1 MVKILQK
8 GECRVRLPFIEK
20 LSEYS
25 VQIGTGRHAVPK
37 TPENLRICP
46 YFHLNEVEHE
56 LLFLFNC
63 NLYDI
68 LRSNFYRNISNRS
81 PFCIILTT
89 MNKSSSYLKM
99 SILKSTDS
107 QLLTYIHVWNIYR
120 NLFFNYSLYFDL

>member
-68 LRSNFYRNISNRS
+68 LRSNFYRNISNRYLLLYN
-81 PFCIILTT
+81 FDNNEKILFIFK
-89 MNKSSSYLKM
+89 NVDPQIYR
-99 SILKSTDS
+99 
-107 QLLTYIHVWNIYR
+107 LTAAYIHSCMEYIQKLV
-120 NLFFNYSLYFDL
+120 FNYSLYFDL

>member
-63 NLYDI
+63 NLHDI
-68 LRSNFYRNISNRS
+68 LRSNFYRNISNRY
-81 PFCIILTT
+81 PLLHNFDNNEKILFIFK
-89 MNKSSSYLKM
+89 NV
-99 SILKSTDS
+99 DP
-107 QLLTYIHVWNIYR
+107 QIYR
-120 NLFFNYSLYFDL
+120 LTAAYVRSCMEYIQKLVL